1 VTENMVAFVTCGSR
15 DEAKK
20 IAEALIVNRLAACV
34 NVLPKM
40 ESCYRWEGEVHWDPE
55 FLLIIKTT
63 AASLDKVRDTVLEKH
78 SYDLPEFIAFQID
91 DGSAVYLEWIRDSIG
106 PLN

>member
-1 VTENMVAFVTCGSR
+1 MENMVALVTCGSR
-15 DEAKK
+15 AEAKK
-20 IAEALIVNRLAACV
+20 IAEALVGNRLAACV

-40 ESCYRWEGEVHWDPE
+40 ESCYRWQGKVNWDSE
-55 FLLIIKTT
+55 FLLIVKTT
-63 AASLDKVRDTVLEKH
+63 SASLEKARDCVLKAH

-91 DGSAVYLEWIRDSIG
+91 DGSPAYMEWLSDSIG

>member
-1 VTENMVAFVTCGSR
+1 MIENMVAFVTCGSH

-20 IAEALIVNRLAACV
+20 IAEALVVNRLAACV

-40 ESCYRWEGEVHWDPE
+40 ESCYRWEGAVRWDQE

-63 AASLDKVRDTVLEKH
+63 AKSLEKVRDKVLEKH

-91 DGSAVYLEWIRDSIG
+91 SGSATYLEWIKDSVG

>member
-1 VTENMVAFVTCGSR
+1 MVAFVTCGSR

-20 IAEALIVNRLAACV
+20 IAETLIVNRLAACV

-40 ESCYRWEGEVHWDPE
+40 ESCYRWQGEVHWEAE

-63 AASLDKVRDTVLEKH
+63 VESLDKVRDTVLEKH

-91 DGSAVYLEWIRDSIG
+91 DGSATYLEWIRDSIG